1 MFVYEYACVCVCV
14 WWACFCVFCC
24 CSFIYLFHSLS
35 LLIIKSKINQ
45 TSWRQPFLD
54 WICHS
59 DDDSGLYVCSERG
72 LDPGYIP
79 ERKNGDALEMRTV
92 FEPHYEMLWQRS
104 FPCPLMALDS
114 AEMMG
119 DGLENLVV
127 LTSHGLH
134 IMQVSSECESVKS
147 LVVQLNA

>member
-1 MFVYEYACVCVCV
+1 M
-14 WWACFCVFCC
+14 
-24 CSFIYLFHSLS
+24 
-35 LLIIKSKINQ
+35 KSDAEGD
-45 TSWRQPFLD
+45 RLRA
-54 WICHS
+54 
-59 DDDSGLYVCSERG
+59 CSERG

-79 ERKNGDALEMRTV
+79 ERKAGDSLELRRV
-92 FEPHYEMLWQRS
+92 AEPHYKLLWQRS

-134 IMQVSSECESVKS
+134 IMQVGPLS
-147 LVVQLNA
+147 